1 MKGKVNWWQRLKPKL
16 WSLMDEPYSSFA
28 AKVTSIG
35 PETRAMEI
43 SFRSRQEEKS
53 DNPPQID

>member
-1 MKGKVNWWQRLKPKL
+1 MKGTVNWWQRLKPKL

-28 AKVTSIG
+28 AKVTPIG

-43 SFRSRQEEKS
+43 SFPLSQEEIS